1 MSEYETVPIELQ
13 FECTH
18 AVYKKNSNSSLCYVT
33 SKERGEFIEKAL
45 KAQKRVEEL
54 EARTITIDMLKRCKD
69 DDAWMFA
76 SNLNAMLQGDR
87 Q

>member
-1 MSEYETVPIELQ
+1 MSNI
-13 FECTH
+13 C
-18 AVYKKNSNSSLCYVT
+18 SNCGE
-33 SKERGEFIEKAL
+33 SKAMYCPQCMHKL
-45 KAQKRVEEL
+45 QKRVEKL